1 MFGNWSWR
9 KVLKTFGSLA
19 VGIASISMNNLTSR
33 HVALATPNSSQ
44 LQNTNQLT
52 ISESKTRSSNILV
65 VQNPVPQNPA
75 PPITRI
81 INGEIVKAVAFYD
94 YYNPSTSNHFY
105 TTNFGELGNGSGYIL
120 KGIAAYIPKQQYSGT
135 VPLYRYYS
143 LAASDYLYT
152 TNLSARDRYVYQ
164 TIAGYVYA
172 PPAIANT
179 TPPGPPGPPGTIALY
194 YNSTASKHLYT
205 TNFRELGSGKNVDIA
220 GYVIPTGDN
229 STTS

>member
-9 KVLKTFGSLA
+9 KVLKTFGGLA

-52 ISESKTRSSNILV
+52 ISESKTKSSNILV
-65 VQNPVPQNPA
+65 VQNQVLPNTT
-75 PPITRI
+75 TRI
-81 INGEIVKAVAFYD
+81 IHGIIVTAYAFYR
-94 YYNPSTSNHFY
+94 YYNPSSSDHLY
-105 TTNFGELGNGSGYIL
+105 TTNFGELGNGSGGYIPE
-120 KGIAAYIPKQQYSGT
+120 GIAAYIPNQQYSGT

-143 LAASDYLYT
+143 SAASDHLYT
-152 TNLSARDRYVYQ
+152 TDLSELGSGSNGYVREG
-164 TIAGYVYA
+164 IAGYVYS
-172 PPAIANT
+172 T
-179 TPPGPPGPPGTIALY
+179 SLTGTIPLY
-194 YNSTASKHLYT
+194 RYYSSAASDHLYT
-205 TNFRELGSGKNVDIA
+205 TNFSELAGGKNGYVYEGIV